1 MVRQSLNFNIYFL
14 QLRLDSLSR
23 ICASLYL
30 LGKTITAS
38 KRRIT
43 FQFGFSS
50 ADAISSGKTAADC
63 RGEEHEVVLV
73 WSHITGKRQ
82 LFTDGR
88 EFHTS
93 KAARG
98 NTRFEFSWTIPG
110 NHVLKIV
117 ANGAPPITAEG
128 ARQFKQFDL
137 QLDGMSYFDFAKIY
151 ELGEGEVASSPRMV
165 DRADSPV
172 APSALTYSY
181 RGAAYDDARDDYA
194 EEEEEEVRRPLPQA
208 PAMPAVD
215 LFDSQ
220 PSLASRAGSIPSLVM
235 CDSNT
240 YSLQSSSS
248 YYYDEFAPIPA
259 TSRSS
264 FDSIS
269 NEILGAYNSAPSQPA
284 IADAAPSS
292 SRALVPVSEEGM
304 DPVARSFKNLVNLDD
319 IATTP
324 SYGHASLRAN
334 KAAAP
339 PAPGSWGHQ
348 VGRAP
353 TLAEMRESQTPSPTV
368 PAWPVVKA
376 HEHYPQAGYHSQ
388 PQALVPYGAA
398 PPSFHN
404 GYGNP
409 GQYGYGNQAQAASHG
424 NPVQYRY

>member
-1 MVRQSLNFNIYFL
+1 MASIH
-14 QLRLDSLSR
+14 SR
-23 ICASLYL
+23 ICIIIS
-30 LGKTITAS
+30 LGKTITAT

-50 ADAISSGKTAADC
+50 ADAIYSGRTAADC

-82 LFTDGR
+82 LFMDGR

-137 QLDGMSYFDFAKIY
+137 QLDGMSYFDFTKIY
-151 ELGEGEVASSPRMV
+151 ELGEGKVASPREE

-172 APSALTYSY
+172 APPALTYSY
-181 RGAAYDDARDDYA
+181 RGAAYDDARDDDA
-194 EEEEEEVRRPLPQA
+194 EEEEEDEEKVPGPLPQA
-208 PAMPAVD
+208 PAMPALD

-220 PSLASRAGSIPSLVM
+220 PTTHAGSIPSLVM
-235 CDSNT
+235 CDSKT

-259 TSRSS
+259 RSRSS

-284 IADAAPSS
+284 IVDAAPSS
-292 SRALVPVSEEGM
+292 SRALVPMSEEGM
-304 DPVARSFKNLVNLDD
+304 DPVTRSFKNLVNLDD
-319 IATTP
+319 ITTTP
-324 SYGHASLRAN
+324 SFGQASLRSN

-339 PAPGSWGHQ
+339 SALGHWGHQ

-353 TLAEMRESQTPSPTV
+353 TLAEMRESQIPSPTV
-368 PAWPVVKA
+368 PAWPVMKS
-376 HEHYPQAGYHSQ
+376 HELYPQAGYYSQ
-388 PQALVPYGAA
+388 PQALVPCGAA
-398 PPSFHN
+398 PLSFNN
-404 GYGNP
+404 GYGNQ
-409 GQYGYGNQAQAASHG
+409 GQYGYGNQ
-424 NPVQYRY
+424 NPIQYRY